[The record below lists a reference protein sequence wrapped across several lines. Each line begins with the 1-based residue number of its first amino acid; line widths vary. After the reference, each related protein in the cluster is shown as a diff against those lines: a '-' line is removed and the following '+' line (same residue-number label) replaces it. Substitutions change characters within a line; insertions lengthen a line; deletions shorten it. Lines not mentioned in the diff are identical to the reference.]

1 MTRALY
7 HSSPREARACELR
20 RKLAVCALAPF
31 ALVLMLTWPA
41 AAQAPESH
49 APAATEQHQPAGEH
63 AAGEAAQGAHA
74 AEGEHAGAEHGGLSG
89 LIWPIANFL
98 VLAFLLNK
106 FLRAPLTDY
115 LTGRSTQIRKDL
127 VEAAELNA
135 TATAQLAEVDRKMK
149 ALPAELDALRTRGV
163 EEIAAEEERIASAAA
178 ADRQRMLTQTR
189 REIELRLQTAQR
201 TLSDHAAMLA
211 LQLAE
216 QRLRKDMSA
225 ADHARLVDR
234 YVQQVKEQ

>member
-1 MTRALY
+1 MCAIA
-7 HSSPREARACELR
+7 P
-20 RKLAVCALAPF
+20 LAM
-31 ALVLMLTWPA
+31 VLMLAWPA
-41 AAQAPESH
+41 AAQAPETH

-63 AAGEAAQGAHA
+63 AAGEAAQGEHA
-74 AEGEHAGAEHGGLSG
+74 AAGEHAGAEHGGLSG
-89 LIWPIANFL
+89 LIWPVANFV

-106 FLRAPLTDY
+106 FLRAPLTEY

-127 VEAAELNA
+127 VEAAALSA
-135 TATAQLAEVDRKMK
+135 SATAQLAEVDRKMK
-149 ALPAELDALRTRGV
+149 ALPSELDALKKRGV
-163 EEIAAEEERIASAAA
+163 EEIAAEEDRIASAAA
-178 ADRQRMLTQTR
+178 ADRQRLLTQTR

-201 TLSDHAAMLA
+201 TLSDHAATLA

-216 QRLRKDMSA
+216 QRLRQDMSA